1 MVRFGFALSQIFPAR
16 QTKRKTESRAVNS
29 VRWKP
34 IVYSA
39 VNLIAA
45 TWVYRYLV
53 TGGWLRNDYRLND
66 PNIVNLL
73 LAIFEPVAVVAA
85 IAYWIWPTRPLY
97 RLLFITF
104 LVQVLIAIGFL
115 AFILLF
121 FFTWK
126 PKMM

>member
-1 MVRFGFALSQIFPAR
+1 
-16 QTKRKTESRAVNS
+16 VNS
-29 VRWKP
+29 GKWKP
-34 IVYSA
+34 ILYSA

-45 TWVYRYLV
+45 AWVYRYLV

-66 PNIVNLL
+66 PNIVNLA

-85 IAYWIWPTRPLY
+85 IGYWIWRTRTLY
-97 RLLFITF
+97 RLLFTSF
-104 LVQVLIAIGFL
+104 LVQLLIAIGFL